1 MESNKNNLQFIIDNN
16 EKRKIQEIIYRCSQS
31 ELKKIVEC
39 ILFNNIQSNQNEIKY
54 TKNARGYFFNINT
67 IPNECLIEIKN
78 MLENFEL
85 QKIN

>member
-1 MESNKNNLQFIIDNN
+1 MECQKNNSNITIDNN
-16 EKRKIQEIIYRCSQS
+16 EKRRIQEIIYRCSQS

-39 ILFNNIQSNQNEIKY
+39 ILFNKTQSNQNEIKY

-67 IPNECLIEIKN
+67 IPNDCLIEIKY

-85 QKIN
+85 QKN